1 MGKRPRTNSFR
12 SKWPYGADTVVV
24 IPEAPVMSDPLTLQY
39 SDTTTG
45 NITAAV
51 LDGHT
56 NVYLQGVWDRLV
68 CNNIQNITFR
78 NLDGNTRLGNAA
90 GAFTASGCIG
100 SLNGSTG
107 CIFCGKSAEEPL
119 ILEGNNNGLQWL
131 ALAGGSSIKAQNVVV
146 RDVGFAGALINTSDG
161 TLHFTLVELYDFRI
175 ILLDTDGEPIY
186 TGSTLVTNFS
196 LLNQTLFSNIY
207 GANKGRDGFQV
218 NNHLDAQH
226 SNITMYNV
234 GAANGVNQNHLFQNQ
249 NCNGFCRNF
258 VFHIAPVM
266 GSIFTHGYVYENG
279 YLFASD
285 QIYAGRLLDSYTAL
299 HQAANR
305 MPVLFIGIHFDSDVP
320 IAFLFDVH
328 EDQCDYI
335 LIGCTFGANIG
346 DIFDDNRVDDSTHL
360 LLNFD
365 GSDATVSQ
373 PTYRNHD
380 KTDFE
385 NHGVLTSLYNLNKGQ
400 GYRSNPALAP
410 ALFSS
415 TIVSVVAIG
424 DIQVNQGTAFGDIDR
439 GSGINELPEVVKVN
453 IAAGFQMTLPVTW
466 AEGDYDG
473 DVLDTYSI
481 TGTITLP
488 YYLTNPGSLGANI
501 DIEVVVPVFNPF
513 DGTHGLDT
521 AIDFRTSADL
531 TNYGDDGDLTAVNT
545 PVWDAA
551 KNAMRY
557 LSASSQRHTILAANA
572 YAAPID
578 FLFEIITQASFSGTQ
593 TIMGVSNT
601 HRMAIS
607 STGVIQYNGTNGP
620 TLLANTRYI
629 IFFHDDGANSFYDVS
644 YAGEVSISPSTGGIG
659 TPTWSVGSAFTP
671 GNYFNGWIITGFLK
685 RGGMAAQLKLD
696 LKTWYG
702 F

>member
-51 LDGHT
+51 LAGHT

-68 CNNIQNITFR
+68 CNNIQNIIFR

-107 CIFCGKSAEEPL
+107 CIFYGKSAGEPL

-196 LLNQTLFSNIY
+196 LLNQTPFSNIY

-410 ALFSS
+410 ALFA
-415 TIVSVVAIG
+415 SVITVIPAIA
-424 DIQVNQGTAFGDIDR
+424 DVEADQGTAFADVDM
-439 GSGINELPEVVKVN
+439 PEVVRVTLS
-453 IAAGFQMTLPVTW
+453 AGFNMTLPVVW
-466 AEGDYDG
+466 AEGAYNG
-473 DVLDTYSI
+473 AVLGTYVLS
-481 TGTITLP
+481 GTITLP
-488 YYLTNPGSLGANI
+488 YYLTNPSVLSATVDVN
-501 DIEVVVPVFNPF
+501 VVAPSFNPYT
-513 DGTHGLDT
+513 DIAWDT
-521 AIDFRTSADL
+521 AVDFRTSADL
-531 TNYGDDGDLTAVNT
+531 TNYGPDGDLTPSVSAPTFDAV
-545 PVWDAA
+545 
-551 KNAMRY
+551 KNMVRY
-557 LSASSQRHTILAANA
+557 TRASSQNHTILAGGS
-572 YAAPID
+572 YVAPLEY
-578 FLFEIITQASFSGTQ
+578 FVKFRTPASYTGTQ
-593 TIMGVSNT
+593 TVTPSLSNT
-601 HRMAIS
+601 HRVDYSSLGVLSIS
-607 STGVIQYNGTNGP
+607 GVSTGVTLIVDTDYVLYVKLNGASSVYNLN
-620 TLLANTRYI
+620 N
-629 IFFHDDGANSFYDVS
+629 
-644 YAGEVSISPSTGGIG
+644 AGDTAISIGTGGVG
-659 TPTWSVGSAFTP
+659 TPTWRVGSTFAD
-671 GNYFNGWIITGFLK
+671 GNFFNGWIHSIFLTD
-685 RGGMAAQLKLD
+685 LD
-696 LKTWYG
+696 AGLSAGEIANMWTWYG
-702 F
+702 L